1 MVVGDHIFIGLY
13 FLTGHI
19 EKREIGSLRLIAS
32 YTFHESSVH
41 ALIYHN
47 GLIYSGSGDEQ
58 IVCFDPETGNVVRR
72 FSGQKGLISAL
83 LIHNEELYSG
93 DSSGSIFKWNIESGE
108 IITKFSNVHADT
120 VESFATKDNFIYSAA
135 RENLIVKWNI
145 TSGEPFYIYK
155 TRNKKIVTIVNWK
168 TFLLVG
174 KDEAEIELWATSIS
188 TLDSEAR
195 FVAHSQDITCLI
207 VFGDFLYSGSS
218 DNSIKQWNL
227 VNLMLLQK
235 FIGKPFVVKS
245 DV

>member
-1 MVVGDHIFIGLY
+1 M
-13 FLTGHI
+13 
-19 EKREIGSLRLIAS
+19 SL
-32 YTFHESSVH
+32 
-41 ALIYHN
+41 
-47 GLIYSGSGDEQ
+47 
-58 IVCFDPETGNVVRR
+58 
-72 FSGQKGLISAL
+72 
-83 LIHNEELYSG
+83 EELYSG
-93 DSSGSIFKWNIESGE
+93 GYSGSIFKWNIESGE
-108 IITKFSNVHADT
+108 IITKFSNVHAIA
-120 VESFATKDNFIYSAA
+120 VGSFATQDNFIYSAA
-135 RENLIVKWNI
+135 SENLIVKWNI

-227 VNLMLLQK
+227 VNLMPLQK
-235 FIGKPFVVKS
+235 FLGHSAPVRAIAADGNFLYSGGDDIDIRKWNVSSGFFVANFSGHTESVLLILLQNDFLYSNSYDNSIRMWDVNKPEN
-245 DV
+245 